1 MAFAQEELKKH
12 HPQSTGSIHFHELD
26 LSSISST
33 RRSAEEFKKKI
44 GIGEAGNEAGA
55 GRLDIVIGNAGIAF
69 PPQDVL
75 SEDGVER
82 TFAVNCLGHFVFIT
96 SLLGTSPLPLTQS
109 LYHSLFLTEPS
120 SAGCSHRTPLMI
132 GSRSHRTD
140 SEQVWRSANNPN
152 LLARLQSCK
161 ETRLHRPN
169 DAYPQRWLQIL

>member
-1 MAFAQEELKKH
+1 MAFAQEQLKKH
-12 HPQSTGSIHFHELD
+12 HPQSTSSIHFHELD
-26 LSSISST
+26 LSSISSA

-44 GIGEAGNEAGA
+44 GFGDEGNEVGA

-82 TFAVNCLGHFVFIT
+82 AFAVNCLGHFVFIT
-96 SLLGTSPLPLTQS
+96 SLLGTSPPFSVILSSLPNFQVPGVL
-109 LYHSLFLTEPS
+109 
-120 SAGCSHRTPLMI
+120 CRTPLMI
-132 GSRSHRTD
+132 GSRSHRID

-152 LLARLQSCK
+152 LLARLQSRK

-169 DAYPQRWLQIL
+169 DPYPQRWLQIL